1 MFYHHVLAWKA
12 CYTSFTAVLCKPTSR
27 TDHIVLKVFRDT
39 VHLGS
44 TSFHV
49 HGDYET
55 LEDESEEYLEPKTIK
70 ITYGYL

>member
-1 MFYHHVLAWKA
+1 MVLESVKI
-12 CYTSFTAVLCKPTSR
+12 YELETS
-27 TDHIVLKVFRDT
+27 T
-39 VHLGS
+39 VHLDS

-55 LEDESEEYLEPKTIK
+55 LGDESEEYLEPKTIK